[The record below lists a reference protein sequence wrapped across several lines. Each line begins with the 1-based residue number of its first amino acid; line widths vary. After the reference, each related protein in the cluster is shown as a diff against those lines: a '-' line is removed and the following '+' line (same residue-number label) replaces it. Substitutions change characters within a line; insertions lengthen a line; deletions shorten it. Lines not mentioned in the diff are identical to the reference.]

1 MSIFIAEKF
10 NMIQNEEYLEE
21 PEKCITNMIFSNLFH
36 QQIFVT
42 FYGQHKLYG
51 GYCFEQN

>member
-1 MSIFIAEKF
+1 
-10 NMIQNEEYLEE
+10 MIQNLEYLEK
-21 PEKCITNMIFSNLFH
+21 PEKCIANMIFSNLFH

-42 FYGQHKLYG
+42 FYVQHKLYG